1 MSRKQAKSGNKRVG
15 VKTGIMWDAMQKQN
29 YQINTHIKEKMSH
42 DDWGEQ
48 FSENQT
54 NYKLKKN
61 KAS

>member
-54 NYKLKKN
+54 NYK
-61 KAS
+61 